1 MTGKPGEPKCICV
14 KLNGGKSNKKI
25 GQAESKK
32 SFPVGKPESNAAEAE
47 KERAKNGEK
56 CMHLSVFLRRTVK
69 CINIHRVNK
78 INSAVSD
85 LYIFLFINLIIR
97 ACVIL

>member
-1 MTGKPGEPKCICV
+1 M
-14 KLNGGKSNKKI
+14 
-25 GQAESKK
+25 
-32 SFPVGKPESNAAEAE
+32 GKPESNAAEAE